1 MNVQQLKGMIG
12 MMRNI
17 QNPQALL
24 EQMFRNNPNL
34 MQAVE
39 YVKQNGGDPKSAC
52 ESLAKEKGFNLKDL
66 GL

>member
-1 MNVQQLKGMIG
+1 MNVQQLKGMID

-17 QNPQALL
+17 QNP
-24 EQMFRNNPNL
+24 
-34 MQAVE
+34 QAVE